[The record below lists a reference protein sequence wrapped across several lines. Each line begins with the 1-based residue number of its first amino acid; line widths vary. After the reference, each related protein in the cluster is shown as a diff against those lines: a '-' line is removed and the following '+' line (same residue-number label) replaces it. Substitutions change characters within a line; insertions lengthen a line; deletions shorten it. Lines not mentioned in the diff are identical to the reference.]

1 MNDAV
6 CFFIALKLKPAFVF
20 RDLARNKLGI
30 FMGFISGVELVKN
43 PKYARAWNEVICIRV
58 HPKNISPILHPLIFR
73 FT

>member
-30 FMGFISGVELVKN
+30 YFMGFISGVELVKK
-43 PKYARAWNEVICIRV
+43 P
-58 HPKNISPILHPLIFR
+58 
-73 FT
+73 